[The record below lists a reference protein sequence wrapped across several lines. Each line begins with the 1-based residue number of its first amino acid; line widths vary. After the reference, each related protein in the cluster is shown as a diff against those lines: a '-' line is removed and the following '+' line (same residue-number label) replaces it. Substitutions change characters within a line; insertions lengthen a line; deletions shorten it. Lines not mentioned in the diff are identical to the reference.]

1 MREVVARVEALT
13 IDNLDSSK
21 GYVMV
26 GNKGKYIIA
35 RDTFGKFIWVRLT
48 PAKTTAKAVKS
59 FNTLKEAVANKLN
72 AGYKVFE
79 YTTAS
84 VQ

>member
-1 MREVVARVEALT
+1 MREVVARVEALI

-26 GNKGKYIIA
+26 GGKGKYIIA
-35 RDTFGKFIWVRLT
+35 RDTFGKYIWVRLT

-59 FNTLKEAVANKLN
+59 FNTLREAVANKLN
-72 AGYKVFE
+72 AGYKVYE
-79 YTTAS
+79 YSSAS

>member
-13 IDNLDSSK
+13 IDNLDSTK

-26 GNKGKYIIA
+26 GNKGKFIIA
-35 RDTFGKFIWVRLT
+35 RDTLGKFIWVRLT
-48 PAKTTAKAVKS
+48 PAKTTAKAVQA

-79 YTTAS
+79 YATAS